1 MTKPAGA
8 GVGECVYL
16 RTILNW
22 VCGVGVSVG
31 LSACAGTPP
40 TLSPQH
46 LGSSETDDLPKAISD
61 PNEEL
66 NRSIFENNQKF
77 NHAILY
83 PVAKTY
89 NDTVPEAVRDRID
102 AFATNLS
109 EPMVFANDAL
119 QLRPQAAATT
129 LGRFAFNSTIGLGDL
144 FDAAASQGLKHQTG
158 DFGQTMYV
166 WGYRDSS
173 YLVLPVV
180 GPTNVRDA
188 IGSGVEFAAQ
198 FQSTAFIPTKLLSAK
213 STVEFAEAI
222 DPVTDTVDIAGTVT
236 SPLANLSKAGDMQDL
251 EESSVDFYS
260 MLRSVTDQKRQAEL
274 QEALDTS
281 ALTSTPSPP
290 DPNAIE
296 PVTTLV
302 SSPTML
308 EKTQTTEVQKSR
320 SIDDQGRTLVVVGRP
335 TPVQATPAQ

>member
-22 VCGVGVSVG
+22 VCSMGVSVG

-129 LGRFAFNSTIGLGDL
+129 LGGSAQAGTFWSRERADGVVEFTNKQPSGGHWNSGIAVLRNNGLIEADGRRYR
-144 FDAAASQGLKHQTG
+144 AAAL
-158 DFGQTMYV
+158 F
-166 WGYRDSS
+166 R
-173 YLVLPVV
+173 
-180 GPTNVRDA
+180 
-188 IGSGVEFAAQ
+188 E
-198 FQSTAFIPTKLLSAK
+198 
-213 STVEFAEAI
+213 
-222 DPVTDTVDIAGTVT
+222 
-236 SPLANLSKAGDMQDL
+236 
-251 EESSVDFYS
+251 
-260 MLRSVTDQKRQAEL
+260 
-274 QEALDTS
+274 
-281 ALTSTPSPP
+281 
-290 DPNAIE
+290 
-296 PVTTLV
+296 
-302 SSPTML
+302 
-308 EKTQTTEVQKSR
+308 
-320 SIDDQGRTLVVVGRP
+320 
-335 TPVQATPAQ
+335 